1 VHVVL
6 DRVRQELVEGRA
18 ELPEW
23 GSVVEGRSAVPPW
36 LLLDEDGCEVE
47 PVTSFLRDLTL
58 SDCSLLT
65 VRSYAFDLLRWWRLL
80 RVVEVSWD
88 RATRGE
94 LELLVGWMRSA
105 RNPQRYRQRPDAP
118 APGSVN
124 PVSGKQALRLGYAP
138 RTINHQLSVLSSFYA
153 FHAVFGRGPVINPVP
168 STKERRD
175 RLAHR
180 SPIEAQ
186 AEHRRAPLRQKVP
199 AQNPRSIPD
208 ERFDELFA
216 RMGNHRDR
224 ALLTLFV
231 STGGRA
237 AEVLGLQAEHVD
249 WAGQQVLVTSK
260 GSRLVEPVP
269 ASPQALRF
277 LALYYDE
284 HGTPAAGEAV
294 FRTIHGPT
302 RALSYS
308 AARRVLQRAN
318 AVLGSDWSLH
328 DLRHTLIERMTS
340 DPALTLSE
348 VMAVT
353 RHRRV
358 ESMTPYLRP
367 RVEEMFDKLQAHYTQ
382 PRPTQTY
389 TPGYDADDVSTVF
402 GTVHRG

>member
-1 VHVVL
+1 MV
-6 DRVRQELVEGRA
+6 DRVRQELVEGRVG
-18 ELPEW
+18 LPKS
-23 GSVVEGRSAVPPW
+23 GSVVEGRSSVPPW
-36 LLLDEDGCEVE
+36 VLLDVDGEDVE
-47 PVTSFLRDLTL
+47 PVTSYLRDLTL
-58 SDCSLLT
+58 SDCSQST

-80 RVVEVSWD
+80 SAVEVPWD
-88 RATRGE
+88 CATRGE
-94 LELLVGWMRSA
+94 VELLVGWMRSA
-105 RNPQRYRQRPDAP
+105 RNGQRYRRRPDAP

-138 RTINHQLSVLSSFYA
+138 RTINHQLTVLSSFYA
-153 FHAVFGRGPVINPVP
+153 FHAVFSRGPVINPVP

-186 AEHRRAPLRQKVP
+186 AEHRRAPLRQRVP

-208 ERFDELFA
+208 DRFDELFA

-249 WAGQQVLVTSK
+249 WAGQRVLVISK
-260 GSRLVEPVP
+260 GSRLLEPVP

-284 HGTPAAGEAV
+284 HGTPAHGEAV
-294 FRTIHGPT
+294 FRTIHGPA
-302 RALSYS
+302 RALTYS

-318 AVLGSDWSLH
+318 TALGSDWSLH

-340 DPALTLSE
+340 DPALTLAE

-367 RVEEMFDKLQAHYTQ
+367 RVEEMFDKLQQHYSQ
-382 PRPTQTY
+382 PRPQQTF
-389 TPGYDADDVSTVF
+389 TPGYESDDVATVF
-402 GTVHRG
+402 GTVHGG

>member
-1 VHVVL
+1 M
-6 DRVRQELVEGRA
+6 DQVRQELVEGRVG
-18 ELPEW
+18 LPKS

-36 LLLDEDGCEVE
+36 VLLNEDGDEVE
-47 PVTSFLRDLTL
+47 AVTSYLRDLTL
-58 SDCSLLT
+58 SDCSQLT

-80 RVVEVSWD
+80 SVVEVSWE
-88 RATRGE
+88 RATRSE
-94 LELLVGWMRSA
+94 VELLVGWMRSA
-105 RNPQRYRQRPDAP
+105 RNRQRYRRRPDSP
-118 APGSVN
+118 APGAVN

-168 STKERRD
+168 STKQRRD

-186 AEHRRAPLRQKVP
+186 AEHRRAPLRQRVP

-208 ERFDELFA
+208 DRFDELFA

-231 STGGRA
+231 STGARA
-237 AEVLGLQAEHVD
+237 AELLGLRGEHVD
-249 WAGQQVLVTSK
+249 WAGQRVLVVSK
-260 GSRLVEPVP
+260 GSRLLEPVP

-284 HGTPAAGEAV
+284 HGTPAHGEAV
-294 FRTIHGPT
+294 FRTVRGSS
-302 RALSYS
+302 RALTYS

-318 AVLGSDWSLH
+318 AALGSDWSLH

-340 DPALTLSE
+340 DQSLTMPE

-353 RHRRV
+353 RHKRV

-367 RVEEMFDKLQAHYTQ
+367 RVEDMFDKLQQHYTK
-382 PRPTQTY
+382 PRPQQTF
-389 TPGYDADDVSTVF
+389 TPGYEADDVATVF
-402 GTVHRG
+402 GG

>member
-1 VHVVL
+1 M
-6 DRVRQELVEGRA
+6 DQVRLQLVEGRVR
-18 ELPEW
+18 LPEC
-23 GSVVEGRSAVPPW
+23 GSVVEGRASVPPW
-36 LLLDEDGCEVE
+36 VVVAEDGGEVE
-47 PVTSFLRDLTL
+47 PITSYLRDLTL
-58 SDCSLLT
+58 SDCSQLT

-80 RVVEVSWD
+80 AAVEVSWE
-88 RATRGE
+88 RATRSE
-94 LELLVGWMRSA
+94 VELLVGWMRSA
-105 RNPQRYRQRPDAP
+105 RNAQRYRRRPESP
-118 APGSVN
+118 SPGSVN

-138 RTINHQLSVLSSFYA
+138 RTINHQLTVMSSFYA

-168 STKERRD
+168 TTKERRD

-186 AEHRRAPLRQKVP
+186 AEHRRAPLRQRVA

-208 ERFDELFA
+208 DRFDELFA

-224 ALLTLFV
+224 ALLALFV
-231 STGGRA
+231 STGARA
-237 AEVLGLQAEHVD
+237 AELLGLRAEHVD
-249 WAGQQVLVTSK
+249 WAGQRVFVISK
-260 GSRLVEPVP
+260 GSRALEPVP

-284 HGTPAAGEAV
+284 HGTPANGEAV
-294 FRTIHGPT
+294 FRTVRGSS
-302 RALSYS
+302 RALTYS

-318 AVLGSDWSLH
+318 VVLGSDWSLH

-340 DPALTLSE
+340 DPELTIAE

-367 RVEEMFDKLQAHYTQ
+367 RVEEMFDKLQAHYSQ
-382 PRPTQTY
+382 PRPAQTY
-389 TPGYDADDVSTVF
+389 TPGYDADDVATVF
-402 GTVHRG
+402 GG